1 MFKFCK
7 DLYYYSLAELE
18 KKRTFLE
25 IETSLVRRIHRAGYE
40 PMTPQI
46 HRYNM
51 SIVMP
56 MESVPQ
62 PGDYFT
68 VHPNVCN
75 KDYTLG
81 AKVGDS
87 VRMAKDGRMER
98 LQKTSP
104 ILNIIEI

>member
-1 MFKFCK
+1 MPAF
-7 DLYYYSLAELE
+7 YHYSLAELE
-18 KKRTFLE
+18 KKRTFLD

-40 PMTPQI
+40 SMTPQI

-68 VHPNVCN
+68 VHPNVCSQ
-75 KDYTLG
+75 DFTAG
-81 AKVGDS
+81 AKLGDTIRITKEGK
-87 VRMAKDGRMER
+87 VER
-98 LQKTSP
+98 LHITPVQLK
-104 ILNIIEI
+104 IL